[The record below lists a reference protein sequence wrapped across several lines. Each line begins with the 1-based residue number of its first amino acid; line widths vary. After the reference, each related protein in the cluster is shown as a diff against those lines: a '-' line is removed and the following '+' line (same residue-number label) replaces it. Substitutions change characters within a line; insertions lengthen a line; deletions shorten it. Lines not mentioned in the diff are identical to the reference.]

1 MQDGSLTGWGVHGNQ
16 GVAGNRIYQE
26 AAAEVRAPT
35 GSWKPGSCR
44 PGPATRRRPESCERL
59 QPLESERRNSKQ
71 VTFLGKDG
79 LTTRPGSDSP
89 IDNAVVFID
98 ETGTG
103 VGAPPSGEPID
114 DAIEEHRKASK
125 LPRAGTPGRP
135 KSRRGEE
142 DPFDNDQ
149 DQPLGSPP
157 RPCTPGMRVPG
168 TPRPGSAQRVPGT
181 PRRPRTP
188 RAAAEQPHNDW
199 ASDDVVIAS
208 PERTVPE
215 ARSPD
220 SSSTSSCSADA
231 ELIENNS
238 PLGNT
243 GVANDLC
250 NIAIAAAVDI
260 AVGNTA
266 VMTGNVGIASAKPGV
281 EIESH
286 AIARITAGK
295 TDIPTRTEVAPAAT
309 TLREHD
315 MQNTLGN
322 TGAAHQLCSD
332 AIDAVVSSAVDAL
345 LLGGTNASLLEDVE
359 FGGTAM
365 TFAGTVGM
373 ANTRGSKFA
382 GTLGA
387 TGDVPP
393 VFGEEKITFG
403 NTLGA
408 TGNIPQVEPGDVIPG
423 DLSMP
428 TTPRT
433 LTRTATMNFLQAA
446 LGNED
451 KEPLSPSLMSISHH
465 SPSPTKRDLE
475 SSFQGDSPS
484 IVILEDAQWVPCKP
498 SFAPKDES
506 VSASKD
512 EHVPASKEERPVRC
526 GSPAPLSARGRER
539 HEREMAAL
547 LAAGKK
553 NVRGSRPRGKGMRHL
568 SVAGGA

>member
-1 MQDGSLTGWGVHGNQ
+1 
-16 GVAGNRIYQE
+16 
-26 AAAEVRAPT
+26 
-35 GSWKPGSCR
+35 
-44 PGPATRRRPESCERL
+44 
-59 QPLESERRNSKQ
+59 
-71 VTFLGKDG
+71 
-79 LTTRPGSDSP
+79 
-89 IDNAVVFID
+89 
-98 ETGTG
+98 
-103 VGAPPSGEPID
+103 
-114 DAIEEHRKASK
+114 
-125 LPRAGTPGRP
+125 
-135 KSRRGEE
+135 
-142 DPFDNDQ
+142 
-149 DQPLGSPP
+149 
-157 RPCTPGMRVPG
+157 
-168 TPRPGSAQRVPGT
+168 
-181 PRRPRTP
+181 
-188 RAAAEQPHNDW
+188 
-199 ASDDVVIAS
+199 
-208 PERTVPE
+208 
-215 ARSPD
+215 
-220 SSSTSSCSADA
+220 
-231 ELIENNS
+231 
-238 PLGNT
+238 
-243 GVANDLC
+243 
-250 NIAIAAAVDI
+250 
-260 AVGNTA
+260 
-266 VMTGNVGIASAKPGV
+266 
-281 EIESH
+281 
-286 AIARITAGK
+286 
-295 TDIPTRTEVAPAAT
+295 
-309 TLREHD
+309 

-345 LLGGTNASLLEDVE
+345 VFGGTGASLLEDVE

-373 ANTRGSKFA
+373 ANTRGSTFA

-433 LTRTATMNFLQAA
+433 LTRTGTMNFLQAA

-451 KEPLSPSLMSISHH
+451 KEPLSPSLMSISYH

-484 IVILEDAQWVPCKP
+484 IIILEDAQWVPCKP
-498 SFAPKDES
+498 SLAPKDES